1 MIDFMKAKINVINVK
16 FRLTRSLTHVLE
28 KQISTDKKSKMK
40 FLKTYDAG
48 QLNQDMF
55 GSFFTG
61 RIESIP
67 CFIEQMNEDSIM
79 LNDIPVK
86 LLNVTQY
93 PLLRILELQND
104 VSTLHNFNPKWNIK
118 PYLEIG
124 HSIAMYNTTELTK
137 IDTEEKILRLY
148 KNLKKIN
155 QTAYLYIFE
164 KIE

>member
-1 MIDFMKAKINVINVK
+1 
-16 FRLTRSLTHVLE
+16 
-28 KQISTDKKSKMK
+28 MK

-48 QLNQDMF
+48 QLNQDIF

-61 RIESIP
+61 SIESIP

-104 VSTLHNFNPKWNIK
+104 VSTLHNFNPNWNIK
-118 PYLEIG
+118 PYVEIG
-124 HSIAMYNTTELTK
+124 HGIAMYNTTELTK